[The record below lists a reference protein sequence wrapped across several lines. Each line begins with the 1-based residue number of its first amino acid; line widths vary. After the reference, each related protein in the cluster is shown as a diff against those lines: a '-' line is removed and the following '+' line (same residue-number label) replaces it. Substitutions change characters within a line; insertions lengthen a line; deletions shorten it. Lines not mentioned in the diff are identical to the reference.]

1 MSEMPSTS
9 ESLSPREQQAIFNEL
24 ILVVYRYAGK
34 LGAPSAD
41 AEEIAGEAVHRVLQK
56 LTRHPSLV
64 RCRTLYSIAVCRRV
78 FLEWLRK
85 QKQPAGSVKVGT
97 DGTEL
102 GIGHKPADFELA
114 EIIERHRAELY
125 EGLSQRQLWILE
137 ELGRGRCALDLAREL
152 QMEPGAFRTELSRA
166 NAIIARNVARIV
178 RRYYD

>member
-1 MSEMPSTS
+1 
-9 ESLSPREQQAIFNEL
+9 
-24 ILVVYRYAGK
+24 
-34 LGAPSAD
+34 
-41 AEEIAGEAVHRVLQK
+41 
-56 LTRHPSLV
+56 
-64 RCRTLYSIAVCRRV
+64 
-78 FLEWLRK
+78 
-85 QKQPAGSVKVGT
+85 VKVGT

-102 GIGHKPADFELA
+102 GIGHTPADFELA

-125 EGLSQRQLWILE
+125 EGLSRRQLWILE